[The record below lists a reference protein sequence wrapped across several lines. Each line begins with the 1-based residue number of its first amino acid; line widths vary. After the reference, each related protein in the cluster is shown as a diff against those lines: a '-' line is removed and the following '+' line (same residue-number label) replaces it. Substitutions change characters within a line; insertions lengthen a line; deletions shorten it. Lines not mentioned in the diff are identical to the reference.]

1 MRNENMKPSIQP
13 EEHITVDMSAY
24 RFRSPRRWD
33 VVVFHPK
40 DERYKDDLWVM
51 RVVGLPGERITHAR
65 GGNILVDDKAPEQ
78 PPQIRQIE
86 YKLSY
91 QSPFDIQPVPL
102 AHPLRMPPDGY
113 YLLGD
118 NIEGANDS
126 RYWGALPRK
135 NIVGKVLG
143 K

>member
-1 MRNENMKPSIQP
+1 
-13 EEHITVDMSAY
+13 
-24 RFRSPRRWD
+24 
-33 VVVFHPK
+33 
-40 DERYKDDLWVM
+40 M
-51 RVVGLPGERITHAR
+51 RVVGLPGERVNYAS
-65 GGNILVDDKAPEQ
+65 GGNILIDDKAPEK
-78 PPQIRQIE
+78 PLGILQIE
-86 YKLSY
+86 YKFPY
-91 QSPFDIQPVPL
+91 QSPFDIHPVPL

-118 NIEGANDS
+118 NTEGANDS